1 MSIFEHS
8 GIAKKHEA
16 PILFYLYIVNNNAI

>member
-1 MSIFEHS
+1 MYIFEHF
-8 GIAKKHEA
+8 GIAKKYEA